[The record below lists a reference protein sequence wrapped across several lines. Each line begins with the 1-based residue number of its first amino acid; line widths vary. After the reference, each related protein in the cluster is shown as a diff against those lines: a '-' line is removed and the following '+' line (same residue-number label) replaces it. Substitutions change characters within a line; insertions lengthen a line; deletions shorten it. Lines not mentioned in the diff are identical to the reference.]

1 MPCYSRNRIP
11 SKRQLRDKRRTIVKP
26 VRPRDPNVHG
36 LLSYSHAAQHL
47 IFDEN
52 WTPSSIT
59 EQYTF
64 INSLLTSRLI
74 FNKHEKETLVN
85 RLHQTSERL
94 KEECFDG
101 RLKLQ
106 KISVG
111 NNAHE
116 IRNML
121 NNHMSMQRLYQRMP
135 IHLVADNI
143 NQSTFVMRKERDRL
157 HARLEQLKHKLN
169 DLLIERSLVENRI
182 KYESSFV
189 LEEELLSRVLLK
201 KIENSN
207 VRFRA
212 IRTINTTYKKMVQV
226 LLQDE
231 IFYEPILSSL
241 DDDNAEQTHMIKYI
255 IYLGLPAISKFKQLN
270 KEFHRLEEKARVDFE
285 AKRKL
290 LADLKKPR
298 VFAPPVQP
306 DLREVD
312 DSKKERYL
320 RETKSMVELRKE
332 LQKIEKVIKDLKF
345 TTLCSQ
351 AKEIY
356 LRARTQ
362 RDNNKH
368 LAQQI
373 EFDLMGRE
381 MLRNKIKYTNVLD
394 GVLVNNLSEEEVNR
408 LEYIRSLKATLNTDK
423 DFQQESVN
431 HIRNRASVYVMLRFS
446 LWNLVEILRHIDHNP
461 FTVRRAYPNSYL
473 KLPLLKFE
481 LFDMFACNPPL
492 YEENIDKIMH
502 LVKRKLYKLVKG
514 FETIAQADSREPL
527 ASFKEKYHKRF
538 LATRTFNVEAPGAQS
553 EMKAVDYDDGKVY
566 LSVPSRKQIK
576 TLSAKVVEEARLQE
590 EY

>member
-1 MPCYSRNRIP
+1 MPCYKRNRPP
-11 SKRQLRDKRRTIVKP
+11 SKRQLRERKRTVVKP

-74 FNKHEKETLVN
+74 YNKHEKETLVS

-94 KEECFDG
+94 KEECMNG

-121 NNHMSMQRLYQRMP
+121 NNHSSLQRLYQRMP

-157 HARLEQLKHKLN
+157 QARLEQLKQKLN
-169 DLLIERSLVENRI
+169 DLLIERAIVENRI
-182 KYESSFV
+182 KYENEFV
-189 LEEELLSRVLLK
+189 LEEELVSRMLLK
-201 KIENSN
+201 KIENST

-212 IRTINTTYKKMVQV
+212 IKTINTTYKKMVQV

-241 DDDNAEQTHMIKYI
+241 DDDIAEQTHMIKYI
-255 IYLGLPAISKFKQLN
+255 IYLGLPAISKFKVLN
-270 KEFHRLEEKARVDFE
+270 KEFRRLEEKSRVDYA
-285 AKRKL
+285 AKVKL

-298 VFAPPVQP
+298 VFVPTK
-306 DLREVD
+306 DLQDIVG
-312 DSKKERYL
+312 DSRKDRYL

-332 LQKIEKVIKDLKF
+332 LQRIEKIIKELKF

-356 LRARTQ
+356 LRAKTQ
-362 RDNNKH
+362 MENNKN
-368 LAQQI
+368 LTQQI
-373 EFDLMGRE
+373 QFDLMSRE
-381 MLRNKIKYTNVLD
+381 MLRNKLKYS
-394 GVLVNNLSEEEVNR
+394 GVLEGVLLNNLSEEEVNR
-408 LEYIRSLKATLNTDK
+408 LEYIRSLKATLTADK
-423 DFQQESVN
+423 AFQETSVD
-431 HIRNRASVYVMLRFS
+431 HIRNRANAYVMLRVS
-446 LWNLVEILRHIDHNP
+446 LWNLVEILRHIDHSP
-461 FTVRRAYPNSYL
+461 FMIRRAYPNSYL
-473 KLPLLKFE
+473 KLPFLKFE
-481 LFDMFACNPPL
+481 LFDMFAVNPPL
-492 YEENIDKIMH
+492 YEEDVDKIMH
-502 LVKRKLYKLVKG
+502 LLKRKLYKLMKG
-514 FETIAQADSREPL
+514 YEKLAEANNREPIS
-527 ASFKEKYHKRF
+527 SFREKYHKRF
-538 LATRTFNVEAPGAQS
+538 LSTRLSYMDTQGTEGD
-553 EMKAVDYDDGKVY
+553 MKVVDYDDGKVY

-576 TLSAKVVEEARLQE
+576 TLSAKVVEEAKAHE
-590 EY
+590 E